1 LGVKTRRTSL
11 PGILPEIMFYLS
23 KNWLKFVFTN
33 GIRRHKIIVR
43 IGDWRGVSHAY

>member
-11 PGILPEIMFYLS
+11 PRILLGIMFYLS

-33 GIRRHKIIVR
+33 GIRRLKIIER